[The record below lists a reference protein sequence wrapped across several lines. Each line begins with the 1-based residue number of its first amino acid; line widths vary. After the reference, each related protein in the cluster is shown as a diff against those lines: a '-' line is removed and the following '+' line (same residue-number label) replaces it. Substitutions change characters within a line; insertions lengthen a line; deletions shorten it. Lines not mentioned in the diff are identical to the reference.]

1 MTPRDEFIDELLSA
15 YLDGATSPDET
26 ARAERLLQSAE
37 HRETLEQLRS
47 QGQSLR
53 NLPSFKLPSDF
64 YQRVIAAGEVELG
77 DRRRSR
83 VAAQPAVSAAASN
96 GKARWQ
102 AALIGLSSLAAAV
115 ALAFLA
121 YDQFSNPSQ
130 PGPNIAH
137 HEENQPAQLD
147 PKVDEP
153 STPTN
158 QTTDPDSREPASE
171 VMLADGQPKIIESA
185 GPPDSEP
192 PVSPEQANADQ
203 IAATEVRPNSA
214 ATNVAE
220 AQPIGPNVK
229 VAQPARG
236 LDATWPEA
244 QQFIAS
250 ATPEQPVDESTGLL
264 FVVHVT
270 LSPDGVRSGAFESVL
285 RNHGIWL
292 DNAIALDAH
301 LEQSLLDGRFIA
313 GDSQKRTETRDRV
326 GLVYVEAT
334 GLQIDFASREL
345 AASRGDVRRVQYD
358 YTRKPIELQAFDQLH
373 RDAVEMSAREA
384 AMQAAAVIERGGP
397 RMSPLPRGSARPILP
412 TDLPPGA
419 TGFVGAFDE
428 PAIVEGSP
436 DAIPMMIEVAPPAE
450 DAPFVPTIPVTVA
463 DEQQISRMNPLVQ
476 TLFVLKLTD

>member
-171 VMLADGQPKIIESA
+171 VMLADGQP
-185 GPPDSEP
+185 
-192 PVSPEQANADQ
+192 
-203 IAATEVRPNSA
+203 
-214 ATNVAE
+214 
-220 AQPIGPNVK
+220 
-229 VAQPARG
+229 
-236 LDATWPEA
+236 
-244 QQFIAS
+244 
-250 ATPEQPVDESTGLL
+250 
-264 FVVHVT
+264 
-270 LSPDGVRSGAFESVL
+270 
-285 RNHGIWL
+285 
-292 DNAIALDAH
+292 
-301 LEQSLLDGRFIA
+301 
-313 GDSQKRTETRDRV
+313 
-326 GLVYVEAT
+326 
-334 GLQIDFASREL
+334 
-345 AASRGDVRRVQYD
+345 
-358 YTRKPIELQAFDQLH
+358 
-373 RDAVEMSAREA
+373 
-384 AMQAAAVIERGGP
+384 
-397 RMSPLPRGSARPILP
+397 
-412 TDLPPGA
+412 
-419 TGFVGAFDE
+419 
-428 PAIVEGSP
+428 
-436 DAIPMMIEVAPPAE
+436 
-450 DAPFVPTIPVTVA
+450 
-463 DEQQISRMNPLVQ
+463 
-476 TLFVLKLTD
+476 